1 MAVAEVVVVV
11 VDALTLITSTANCI
25 YICYIFLYI
34 MVYD

>member
-25 YICYIFLYI
+25 YIYVIYFSI
-34 MVYD
+34 